1 MLYTQTQLLADINQE
16 INGKIG
22 MIANTTDFV
31 NSVAREVNNDT
42 TVRSSKRK
50 SELSPDLFP
59 DITQYA
65 LPSDT
70 RDFKIIDI
78 PAQAKRYDGGFGLV
92 PVEQF
97 NTRRQAG
104 DIAIDDANGMRTL
117 LIDSDVVGDQT
128 VISELDAL
136 NSGGGVWSLVG
147 GATNLTV
154 DGDDYI
160 KGNGSLSFDIDAI
173 SQTTAGIVNSALNSF
188 DLLSYLG
195 GSGALFVWCRL
206 NTPTYVNSFTLKIGS
221 SASNYFTKTITT
233 KHDGNAF
240 ERGWNLLRF
249 PLTSLVETGSVNE
262 AVTNYVSIVMDK
274 NVLKINETDYKFDW
288 VTVMN
293 GQIHNVTYY
302 SKFGWTTVA
311 GTYIENSTDPLDI
324 LVADTSEYELFVKKG
339 KYKGMQF
346 TNTDLSVRNE
356 AKADYKEAVMKYEM
370 NNPDESQIMI
380 STYSHQ

>member
-1 MLYTQTQLLADINQE
+1 MSYTQAQLLADINQE

-42 TVRSSKRK
+42 TIRSSKRK

-117 LIDSDVVGDQT
+117 LIDSDVVSDQT
-128 VISELDAL
+128 LVSELDSL
-136 NSGGGVWSLVG
+136 TSGGGTWTVVG
-147 GATNLTV
+147 GATNLAA

-160 KGNGSLSFDIDAI
+160 KGNGSLSFDLSAA
-173 SQTTAGIVNSALNSF
+173 SQATAGMVNSTLNSF
-188 DLLSYLG
+188 DLLNYLG
-195 GSGALFVWCRL
+195 GSGALFVWVKL
-206 NTPTYVNSFTLKIGS
+206 NTPTYVTSFTLKIGS

-249 PLTSLVETGSVNE
+249 PLTSLTETGSVNE

-274 NVLKINETDYKFDW
+274 NVLKISETDYKFDW
-288 VTVMN
+288 ITVMN

-302 SKFGWTTVA
+302 SKFNWITAA
-311 GTYIENSTDPLDI
+311 GAYIENSTDPSDI
-324 LVADTSEYELFVKKG
+324 LVAGTSEYELFIKKG

-346 TNTDLSVRNE
+346 TNTDLNVRNE
-356 AKADYKEAVMKYEM
+356 AKADYKEAVMKYEN

>member
-1 MLYTQTQLLADINQE
+1 MSYTQAQLLADINQE

-117 LIDSDVVGDQT
+117 LIDSDVVSDQT
-128 VISELDAL
+128 LVSELDSL
-136 NSGGGVWSLVG
+136 TSGGGTWTVVG
-147 GATNLTV
+147 GATNLAA

-160 KGNGSLSFDIDAI
+160 KGNGSLSFDLSAA
-173 SQTTAGIVNSALNSF
+173 SQATAGIVNSTLNSF
-188 DLLSYLG
+188 DILNYLG
-195 GSGALFVWCRL
+195 GSGALFVWVKL
-206 NTPTYVNSFTLKIGS
+206 NTPTYVTSFTLKIGS
-221 SASNYFTKTITT
+221 SASNYFTKTITA

-249 PLTSLVETGSVNE
+249 PLTSLTETGSVNE

-274 NVLKINETDYKFDW
+274 NVLKISETDYKFDW
-288 VTVMN
+288 ITVMN

-302 SKFGWTTVA
+302 SKFNWITAA
-311 GTYIENSTDPLDI
+311 GTYIENSTDPSDI

-356 AKADYKEAVMKYEM
+356 AKADYKEAVAKYEM